1 MCTYLCLRVCMC
13 VCLCV
18 RTFVCEFL
26 CVCARVCAYF
36 CELERDRL
44 CVHVRCMS
52 ECVCVCACACV
63 FRCVLVCKIVGVR
76 ICVCSCVCGSVGVWV
91 CWLLAWGCL
100 CARVRVC
107 MLYLFLSFSLSLL
120 CASFP
125 INLSDIH
132 PNKVMLKHF
141 VLYTIF
147 VRLFSLSLY
156 FSFIVFHSFVLS
168 RITTRTSLSLSHC
181 LSAISLARFLSIP
194 LSRSFSR
201 VLPA

>member
-1 MCTYLCLRVCMC
+1 VRACVCVHVFFG

-18 RTFVCEFL
+18 RL
-26 CVCARVCAYF
+26 RGCVY
-36 CELERDRL
+36 
-44 CVHVRCMS
+44 
-52 ECVCVCACACV
+52 
-63 FRCVLVCKIVGVR
+63 VR
-76 ICVCSCVCGSVGVWV
+76 ILMCVGAWVWGSVGVRMFV
-91 CWLLAWGCL
+91 CTCK
-100 CARVRVC
+100 CVYVV
-107 MLYLFLSFSLSLL
+107 YLFLSFSLSLL

-125 INLSDIH
+125 IDLSDIR
-132 PNKVMLKHF
+132 PNQVMLEHF
-141 VLYTIF
+141 VLYIIF

-156 FSFIVFHSFVLS
+156 FSLLVFHSFVLS